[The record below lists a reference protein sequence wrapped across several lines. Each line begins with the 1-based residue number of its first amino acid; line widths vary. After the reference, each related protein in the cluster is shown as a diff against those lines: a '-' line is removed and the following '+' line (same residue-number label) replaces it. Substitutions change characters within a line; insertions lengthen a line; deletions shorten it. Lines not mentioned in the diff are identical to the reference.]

1 LILKTILLRRFEMKT
16 KIQSCQKKNTN
27 LFGFTLVELLVVIA
41 IIAVLIALL
50 LPAVQAAREA
60 ARRTQCTNNQ
70 KQLALACHNFHD
82 IYQHFPGGTF
92 AKLYEPLLTTA
103 GQPTNAQTYRHRF
116 SWICQVLPFFEQSA
130 LGGLVSD
137 NIRYG
142 FRTSATGTQ
151 AVRPPWQSGIVLDGT
166 TNTIIFGSK
175 IDTILCPS
183 DGNRDKVPPIVTWP
197 TSGSLV
203 LEGEYC
209 QPTSYRGCIGDNRI
223 PLGGTV
229 TTALTTALTNP
240 ASIFRGIF
248 TRQDLVLVD
257 FASVTDGT
265 SNTILISETAIFPYG
280 SAITSKLPKYGAA
293 GSFGMNSFPSVCK
306 ARAGHPI
313 LNGTD
318 FAQNGSGND
327 ITTGFGR
334 RWGEGAITHT
344 LFSALLPPNTHFC
357 TSGTSTNNAAITGY
371 SLISASSY
379 HPGGVNVT
387 LADGSTRFVSET
399 IETKNLDKW
408 VDGST
413 GSSLVVEYTGPSAY
427 GIWGSM
433 GTRGG
438 GESVS
443 LP

>member
-1 LILKTILLRRFEMKT
+1 MKT
-16 KIQSCQKKNTN
+16 KIRFNQKKNTN

-41 IIAVLIALL
+41 IIGVLIALL

-60 ARRTQCTNNQ
+60 ARRMQCTNNQ
-70 KQLALACHNFHD
+70 KQLALSCHNFHD

-92 AKLYEPLLTTA
+92 AKLYEPLLTTD
-103 GQPTNAQTYRHRF
+103 GQPTSANTYRHRF

-137 NIRYG
+137 NIRHG
-142 FRTSATGTQ
+142 LPNASAT
-151 AVRPPWQSGIVLDGT
+151 AVRNPWTSGIVLNGT
-166 TNTIIFGSK
+166 ANTLLFGTK

-183 DGNRDKVPPIVTWP
+183 DGNRDKVPPIVTW
-197 TSGSLV
+197 TTTGGL
-203 LEGEYC
+203 LGGEYC

-229 TTALTTALTNP
+229 TTALPPGAVT
-240 ASIFRGIF
+240 FRGIF
-248 TRQDLVLVD
+248 TRQDYDLVD

-280 SAITSKLPKYGAA
+280 SEIISKLPKYGAA
-293 GSFGMNSFPSVCK
+293 GSFAMTSFPSACK

-318 FAQNGSGND
+318 FPKNGSGAD
-327 ITTGFGR
+327 ITIGFGR
-334 RWGEGAITHT
+334 RWGEGSLTHT

-357 TSGTSTNNAAITGY
+357 TSGTTTNNTAINGC

-379 HPGGVNVT
+379 HPGGVNVA
-387 LADGSTRFVSET
+387 LADGSIRFVSET

-413 GSSLVVEYTGPSAY
+413 GSTLVVEYSGPSFY

-433 GTRGG
+433 GTRNG
-438 GESVS
+438 GESAS
-443 LP
+443 P

>member
-1 LILKTILLRRFEMKT
+1 MKT
-16 KIQSCQKKNTN
+16 HTPTNQKERTN
-27 LFGFTLVELLVVIA
+27 RIGFTLVELLVVIA

-82 IYQHFPGGTF
+82 IHQHFPGGTF
-92 AKLYEPLLTTA
+92 AKLYEPLLTVA
-103 GQPTNAQTYRHRF
+103 GQPTNADKYRHRF

-137 NIRYG
+137 NIRNG
-142 FRTSATGTQ
+142 VITSAAATATP
-151 AVRPPWQSGIVLDGT
+151 AVRNPWASGVMLNGT
-166 TNTIIFGSK
+166 TKTLLFGSK

-183 DGNRDKVPPIVTWP
+183 DGNRDKVPPPPITWP
-197 TSGSLV
+197 TSGV
-203 LEGEYC
+203 IEGEYC

-229 TTALTTALTNP
+229 TTALATALTDP

-257 FASVTDGT
+257 FASITDGT

-280 SAITSKLPKYGAA
+280 SEIISKLPKYGAA
-293 GSFGMNSFPSVCK
+293 GSFAMDKYPSVCK
-306 ARAGHPI
+306 GRAAHPI

-318 FAQNGSGND
+318 FAKNGSGND

-334 RWGEGAITHT
+334 RWGEGSITHT

-357 TSGTSTNNAAITGY
+357 VSGTSTNNTSVTGCA
-371 SLISASSY
+371 LVSASSY

-413 GSSLVVEYTGPSAY
+413 GSALVVEYMGPSAY
-427 GIWGSM
+427 GIWGAM
-433 GTRGG
+433 GTRCG
-438 GESVS
+438 GESAS
-443 LP
+443 LQ